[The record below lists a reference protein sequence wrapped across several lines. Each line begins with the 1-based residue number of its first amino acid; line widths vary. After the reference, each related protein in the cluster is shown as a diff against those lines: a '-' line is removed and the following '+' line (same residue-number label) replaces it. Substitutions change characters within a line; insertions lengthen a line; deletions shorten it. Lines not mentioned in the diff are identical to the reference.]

1 MVDIRILQAYRS
13 ASKQSRG
20 QPLPIT
26 PLAQSRAPQRG
37 MIMPRDRGGGYR
49 YRRVTWSG
57 LSERQPGGGRSM
69 SRDILWLWEVRRRDP
84 RTSSGT
90 ELRRIQL
97 DRRGESEGRTRED
110 KRGRE
115 MRGDEHGHGHGYGR
129 IHRTKMST
137 VRAVW
142 WIEGRRIPVVF
153 GQRRIWPSRDGV
165 IVCHTE
171 DQGKH
176 VRSKRLK

>member
-20 QPLPIT
+20 QPP
-26 PLAQSRAPQRG
+26 PLAPLSQSRAPQRG
-37 MIMPRDRGGGYR
+37 IVMPRDRGGGYR

-69 SRDILWLWEVRRRDP
+69 SRDILWLWEVRCRDP

-97 DRRGESEGRTRED
+97 DRRGESERE
-110 KRGRE
+110 RGRE
-115 MRGDEHGHGHGYGR
+115 MRGDEHGHGHDR
-129 IHRTKMST
+129 THRTKMST

-142 WIEGRRIPVVF
+142 WIEARRIPVVWAAKDLA
-153 GQRRIWPSRDGV
+153 IAMA
-165 IVCHTE
+165 
-171 DQGKH
+171 
-176 VRSKRLK
+176 